1 MLPADA
7 PSTADPTD
15 RSEFTTV
22 ESKAE
27 RKKKREQEDQRR
39 AAEERAEAKER
50 ARVEKREAAQKR
62 EQAAQ
67 RKKEADRNWATTVT
81 PALGKLS
88 ELELPAVRPRGGET
102 VPNPFRLSRPS
113 LRFSVFP
120 ILAFSL
126 SLLLID
132 SLLLHHY
139 AALTAS
145 SADSV
150 LAVRKPVH

>member
-1 MLPADA
+1 MPLLIPHPPFPSPSFHTTTTTLDGKSGVVVLPADA

-88 ELELPAVRPRGGET
+88 ELELPAVRPTGEKR
-102 VPNPFRLSRPS
+102 FRSR
-113 LRFSVFP
+113 
-120 ILAFSL
+120 
-126 SLLLID
+126 
-132 SLLLHHY
+132 
-139 AALTAS
+139 
-145 SADSV
+145 
-150 LAVRKPVH
+150 